1 LDAAFQRTV
10 QKYQQAASASDKN
23 GLAAARTD
31 FQSIIQG
38 GGPHADEAQRFLAD
52 VNDKLA
58 ALSQPPISPAKPPVR
73 PETPRVVT
81 EDANAGIRAVIQ
93 RYSQAF
99 EQKDADALR
108 KIWPN
113 MGNKYSGYRV
123 SFDSALS
130 IRMRVDIGNVNLSSD
145 GATAVITGQVSQDY
159 TPKGSKT
166 RSSRDVVTFHLARAN
181 GAWIIAD
188 VQ

>member
-1 LDAAFQRTV
+1 M

-58 ALSQPPISPAKPPVR
+58 ALNQPISPGKPPVR

-81 EDANAGIRAVIQ
+81 EDADAGIRTVIQ

-123 SFDSALS
+123 SFESALS

-145 GATAVITGQVSQDY
+145 RATAVVTGQVSQDY

-181 GAWIIAD
+181 GAWIIID